1 MSMTIVIAAFPE
13 GGAIPEIHTGEGA
26 DISPAIEWSGA
37 PETAQSYALVAD
49 DPDAP
54 AGVWTHW
61 LLWDIPRVVTALS
74 QGFKAGRLGQSGTND
89 FGRTGYGGPMPPKGH
104 GPHRYFFKL
113 YALDVPALHL
123 AAGARRTAFDRAVNG
138 HVLAEASYM
147 GRFERR

>member
-1 MSMTIVIAAFPE
+1 MKIVIAAFPE
-13 GGAIPEIHTGEGA
+13 GGAIPQINAGEGA

-37 PETAQSYALVAD
+37 PEGTRSYALAVD

-61 LLWDIPRVVTALS
+61 LLWDIPHAVTAVS
-74 QGFKAGRLGQSGTND
+74 QAFKPGRLGQSGTND
-89 FGRTGYGGPMPPKGH
+89 FGKPGYGGPMPPKGH

-123 AAGARRTAFDRAVNG
+123 HAGARRSEFDRAVNG

-147 GRFERR
+147 GRYERR